1 MSEQNPGRER
11 ILARIR
17 QGLRTPAPHHA
28 GAQPAAAQARAYFPA
43 IDDPWQ
49 RFLAECQVNQ
59 TEILQTRN
67 AEETAV
73 RLAEVLAQLPEGGV
87 FVQDEAG
94 LRQLTQ
100 LLEARGGVREWHWS
114 SQGGPRPDDAAGLS
128 RCESLVAMTGSLL
141 FSSRCGGRAVSVLP
155 PCHIV
160 IAQRSQLAV
169 DVEEALQRL
178 QAEGVV
184 PQLSY
189 VGLVTGPSR
198 TADIERIV
206 VMGAHGPMRLIVIIE
221 DGVPLSH

>member
-1 MSEQNPGRER
+1 MNEQNPGRER

-17 QGLRTPAPHHA
+17 QGLRAPAPHHG

-43 IDDPWQ
+43 VDDPWQ
-49 RFLAECQVNQ
+49 RFLAECQVNK
-59 TEILQTRN
+59 TEIILTRN
-67 AEETAV
+67 AEETAA
-73 RLAEVLAQLPEGGV
+73 RLADVLAQLPEGGI

-94 LRQLTQ
+94 LRQLTRAVETQ
-100 LLEARGGVREWHWS
+100 GAGRDWS
-114 SQGGPRPDDAAGLS
+114 WSTQGGPRPDHAAGIS
-128 RCESLVAMTGSLL
+128 RCEALVAMTGSLL

-160 IAQRSQLAV
+160 IAQRSQLTV

-178 QAEGVV
+178 QQEGVAGN
-184 PQLSY
+184 LSY

-221 DGVPLSH
+221 E

>member
-17 QGLRTPAPHHA
+17 QGLRAPAPHHA

-49 RFLAECQVNQ
+49 RFLAECQTNK
-59 TEILQTRN
+59 TEILLTRN
-67 AEETAV
+67 TEETAA

-87 FVQDEAG
+87 FMQDETSLRHLAQSLDTQGAG
-94 LRQLTQ
+94 RN
-100 LLEARGGVREWHWS
+100 WFWS
-114 SQGGPRPDDAAGLS
+114 SQGGPRPDHAAGIS
-128 RCESLVAMTGSLL
+128 RCEALVAMTGSLL

-160 IAQRSQLAV
+160 ITQRRQLTV

-178 QAEGVV
+178 QAEGVADS
-184 PQLSY
+184 LSY

-221 DGVPLSH
+221 E

>member
-1 MSEQNPGRER
+1 MSEQNPGREH

-17 QGLRTPAPHHA
+17 QGLRTAAPQHV
-28 GAQPAAAQARAYFPA
+28 GAQPAAAQARTYFPT

-49 RFLAECQVNQ
+49 RFLTECQASK
-59 TEILQTRN
+59 TEIISTCN
-67 AEETAV
+67 AEETAARV
-73 RLAEVLAQLPEGGV
+73 AEVLAQLPEGGI

-100 LLEARGGVREWHWS
+100 SVEARGAARTWYWS
-114 SQGGPRPDDAAGLS
+114 SQGGPLPDHTAGIS
-128 RCESLVAMTGSLL
+128 RCEALVAMTGSLL

-160 IAQRSQLAV
+160 IARRSQLAL

-178 QAEGVV
+178 QAEGVLGS
-184 PQLSY
+184 LSY
-189 VGLVTGPSR
+189 VGLVTGHSR

-206 VMGAHGPMRLIVIIE
+206 VMGAHGPMRLIVVIE
-221 DGVPLSH
+221 E

>member
-17 QGLRTPAPHHA
+17 QGLRTPAPHHV
-28 GAQPAAAQARAYFPA
+28 GAQPAVAQARAYFPA

-49 RFLAECQVNQ
+49 RFLAECQSNK
-59 TEILQTRN
+59 TEIFLTRN
-67 AEETAV
+67 AEETAARV
-73 RLAEVLAQLPEGGV
+73 AGVLAQLPEGGV

-94 LRQLTQ
+94 LRQLTES
-100 LLEARGGVREWHWS
+100 LDARGAARDWS
-114 SQGGPRPDDAAGLS
+114 WSGQGGPRPDHAAGLS
-128 RCESLVAMTGSLL
+128 RCEALVAMTGSLL

-160 IAQRSQLAV
+160 VAHRSQLTV

-178 QAEGVV
+178 QAEGVIGS
-184 PQLSY
+184 LSY
-189 VGLVTGPSR
+189 IGLVTGPSR

-206 VMGAHGPMRLIVIIE
+206 VMGAHGPMRLILIVE
-221 DGVPLSH
+221 E